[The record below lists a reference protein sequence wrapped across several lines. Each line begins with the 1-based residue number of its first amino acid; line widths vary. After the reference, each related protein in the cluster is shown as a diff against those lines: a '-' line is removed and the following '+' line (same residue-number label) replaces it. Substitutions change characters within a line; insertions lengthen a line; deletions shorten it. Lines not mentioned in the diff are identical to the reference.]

1 MYNPNMKALLI
12 EPDGSTTLIPKLNEG
27 IIRKHVGE
35 QHEKLTTKDGLFT
48 VLVDELRVVADLP
61 INSFVSSEVGLVI
74 GGKSILFATT
84 QQSKDKE
91 IFTQSY
97 KAQIKKTNSDKQLRE
112 RLEALYAKNKRKNFV
127 FYEPDRWLYNP
138 SFFDSIVVGEADDH
152 LESDVPRYNIWFFKG
167 RDVKPFF
174 IKIVEYSLRE
184 VLEDLILG
192 DEAMANG
199 EPPPHF
205 SAAISHFTSPK

>member
-1 MYNPNMKALLI
+1 MYNSTMKALLI
-12 EPDGSTTLIPKLNEG
+12 EPDGSTTLIPELNER
-27 IIRKHVGE
+27 IIRKQVGE
-35 QHEKLTTKDGLFT
+35 QHEKLATKDGLFT
-48 VLVDELRVVADLP
+48 VLVDELCVVADLP

-74 GGKSILFATT
+74 GGKSIMFAAT
-84 QQSKDKE
+84 QQNEDTK

-97 KAQIKKTNSDKQLRE
+97 KTQIKKTNSDKQLRE

-127 FYEPDRWLYNP
+127 FHEPDRWLYNP

-167 RDVKPFF
+167 RDVQPFF

-192 DEAMANG
+192 DEATANG

-205 SAAISHFTSPK
+205 SAAISHFTSSK

>member
-1 MYNPNMKALLI
+1 
-12 EPDGSTTLIPKLNEG
+12 
-27 IIRKHVGE
+27 
-35 QHEKLTTKDGLFT
+35 
-48 VLVDELRVVADLP
+48 
-61 INSFVSSEVGLVI
+61 
-74 GGKSILFATT
+74 
-84 QQSKDKE
+84 
-91 IFTQSY
+91 
-97 KAQIKKTNSDKQLRE
+97 LRE

-152 LESDVPRYNIWFFKG
+152 LESDVPRYNILFFKG
-167 RDVKPFF
+167 RDVQPFF

-192 DEAMANG
+192 DEATANG

-205 SAAISHFTSPK
+205 SAAISHFTSSK